1 MKNSEY
7 MYTSYYDDI
16 NYTCNNVCGENVI
29 CAGQYS
35 DGRYHFLDYL
45 FGFVYDIKEAN
56 LCVEFEIDD

>member
-29 CAGQYS
+29 CAG
-35 DGRYHFLDYL
+35 
-45 FGFVYDIKEAN
+45 
-56 LCVEFEIDD
+56 